1 MHLKTKLLKR
11 FINKRNI
18 KRYFFFREKMMSDK
32 GVRLT
37 ILTTYNNYNQRNRFV
52 SDKNVREN
60 ILYYI

>member
-52 SDKNVREN
+52 SDKM
-60 ILYYI
+60 